1 MRTGMFADHSLENK
15 HKVGMKDIKAAPG
28 EGVTGGL
35 MIDMVLMTTGP
46 NPYTYSHW
54 SFFLCRAFDVN
65 VHVC

>member
-1 MRTGMFADHSLENK
+1 MFADHSLENK

-46 NPYTYSHW
+46 NPYTYSH
-54 SFFLCRAFDVN
+54 
-65 VHVC
+65 